1 MNQPDI
7 FQQRRFMI
15 SRYCRLLGIVAR
27 GKYDL
32 SVSVQLDEDGD
43 RLPTFDGKSTG
54 EAEGMIDDR
63 YLQFS
68 GLVAATVR
76 YSDLGICPSFM
87 RSMRPLLREDPVW
100 VDVLGEALI
109 SAKMVE
115 FQKFSVTIEP
125 STWKRATSSH
135 RCTHMGL
142 TLLPPDVSRGF
153 RLRFDFHISGVA
165 RALDREMQ
173 LAAAGVEE

>member
-7 FQQRRFMI
+7 FQQRRQMI
-15 SRYCRLLGIVAR
+15 TRYCRLLGILAR

-87 RSMRPLLREDPVW
+87 RSMRPLLREDPLW

-125 STWKRATSSH
+125 STWKRVTSAH
-135 RCTHMGL
+135 RCTHIGL
-142 TLLPPDVSRGF
+142 TLLPSDG
-153 RLRFDFHISGVA
+153 LALNFHISA
-165 RALDREMQ
+165 LSRALNREML
-173 LAAAGVEE
+173 LAAAGVDASEVR